1 MKLWLRYTPPDKFDP
16 HALKEIQETQQ
27 QVAQNP
33 ELQQKLQKSVY
44 EPLAQSYETLEYQ
57 NPTFN
62 ITGKEATYMATRG
75 KLIFVKIDG
84 KWYIKQSGDGN

>member
-1 MKLWLRYTPPDKFDP
+1 MVHATNGGCPDKSRHPIHRRPGPQADPQADLQTAILDIARLQRDGDIVKLWLRYTPPDKFDP

-44 EPLAQSYETLEYQ
+44 
-57 NPTFN
+57 
-62 ITGKEATYMATRG
+62 
-75 KLIFVKIDG
+75 
-84 KWYIKQSGDGN
+84 